1 MYSITAGLYHDETG
15 KNIKR
20 ISKKL
25 MQYANK
31 INWNNIDFPASY
43 EDYALFEQL
52 SSDIT
57 LNIFST
63 T

>member
-1 MYSITAGLYHDETG
+1 
-15 KNIKR
+15 
-20 ISKKL
+20 

-52 SSDIT
+52 SSDIA